1 MSTITPHR
9 TDRGDRGGATWPLVA
24 RREIVVKLTDK
35 AFLIGTVL
43 TLAIITGL
51 LVVQGVLDQ
60 RTKTYTVAA
69 AADARTM
76 AGTVQRQA
84 TAVDDKVK
92 VTVVPVPDAA
102 AAAAALRSGEADVWL
117 HREGD
122 GWVLTGKDQVP
133 DALDQAASTVVRQ
146 AALSANADR
155 LGASVADLT
164 RGATLSTGVLD
175 GSAEQKGF
183 ADAMGFALAF
193 LFYIS
198 SLGFGVTLAASV
210 VEEKASRIVEIITTK
225 IPVRQLLAGK
235 VLGNS
240 AMALA
245 QMALYVVIGLVGL
258 SFTKYSTYLPGV
270 SGALGW
276 FLTFFLVGFLLIACL
291 WAVAGALASRSED
304 LQSTSAPLT
313 MLTMAIF
320 FGALLLKGTALA
332 VFSYVPP
339 LSAVLMPIR
348 VLGGSAAWWEPV
360 LALAV
365 LVVACAGVVLVAER
379 LYRRSLLQTH
389 GRLSLRQ
396 AWTTPE

>member
-1 MSTITPHR
+1 MSTSTQP
-9 TDRGDRGGATWPLVA
+9 TADRGGRGGATWPLVA
-24 RREIVVKLTDK
+24 RREIVVKLTDR

-43 TLAIITGL
+43 TLALITGF
-51 LVVQGVLDQ
+51 LVVQAVLEQ
-60 RTKTYTVAA
+60 RTKTYAVAA
-69 AADARTM
+69 TADARAM
-76 AGTVQRQA
+76 ARTVQQQA
-84 TAVDDKVK
+84 TSVDDKVR
-92 VTVVPVPDAA
+92 VTVDPVPDGAA
-102 AAAAALRSGEADVWL
+102 AAAAVRTGAADVWL
-117 HREGD
+117 HRQGD

-133 DALDQAASTVVRQ
+133 GALDQAASTVVRQ
-146 AALSANADR
+146 AALAANADR

-183 ADAMGFALAF
+183 ADVMGFALAF

-198 SLGFGVTLAASV
+198 SLGFGVALAASV
-210 VEEKASRIVEIITTK
+210 LEEKASRIVEIITTK

-332 VFSYVPP
+332 IFSYVPP

-348 VLGGSAAWWEPV
+348 VLDGSAAWWEPV
-360 LALAV
+360 VSLAL

-379 LYRRSLLQTH
+379 LYRRSLLQT
-389 GRLSLRQ
+389 LRQ
-396 AWTTPE
+396 AWTTAE